1 MLRLLL
7 LMFPGF
13 WCFGQ
18 FHEFFKVIKLS
29 ENTKPGSPVYYLDQI
44 LPSALPLEAT
54 IFSKVSAFSYKN
66 GAILLDEKLDRE
78 SLCPFLDVKCTLTVK
93 VLLDQPDENSR
104 RAQSLL
110 TLQIEISDENDEK
123 PGFESDFSGATLNLC
138 RESLLNGM
146 SGNVFLAADTDRGK
160 FFFYLRTIFS

>member
-7 LMFPGF
+7 LMVPGF

-29 ENTKPGSPVYYLDQI
+29 ESTKAGSPVYYLDQI

-54 IFSKVSAFSYKN
+54 IFSKNAAFSYKN
-66 GAILLDEKLDRE
+66 GAIILDEKLDRE
-78 SLCPFLDVKCTLTVK
+78 KLCPFLDMKCSLTVK
-93 VLLDQPDENSR
+93 ILLDQPDENSR

-123 PGFESDFSGATLNLC
+123 PTFQSDFSGATLNLC
-138 RESLLNGM
+138 REALLNGM
-146 SGNVFLAADTDRGK
+146 SGNVFLAADSDKGEFLLNQK
-160 FFFYLRTIFS
+160 QP